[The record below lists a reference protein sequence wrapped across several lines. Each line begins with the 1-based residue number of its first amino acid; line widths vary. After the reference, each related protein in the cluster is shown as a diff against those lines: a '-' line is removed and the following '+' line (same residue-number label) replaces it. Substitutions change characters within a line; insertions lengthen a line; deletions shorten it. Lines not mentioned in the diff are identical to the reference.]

1 MNKPIQISAKTW
13 WVGVNDRETDI
24 FEALWPLPKG
34 ISYNA
39 YLIDDEKVALID
51 TVKNC
56 YTPSLLDKI
65 QALIGTGKPVDYL
78 IINHMEP
85 DHSGAIEII
94 ARMYPEIIIVGNAK
108 TIEYLEGYYGIRR
121 NVKVINDGDT
131 LDLGEHKLSFHLTPM
146 VHWPETMMTYAVRD
160 KLLFSGDAFG
170 GFGALT
176 GGLFDDEVNVDYYE
190 DETLRYYSNI
200 VGKFSPMVQKAFD
213 KLKGLD
219 IKIIAATHGP
229 VWRTNPGLII
239 DQYDRWSRYE
249 SERGVVLAYASM
261 YGNTKQMAEAVSR
274 GLVEGGIREIR
285 MHDVSQTHISYML
298 KDCWRYQGIILGS
311 VTYDM
316 NPLITMKHL
325 TDLLEAKQ
333 LKNRTLGIF
342 GSYGWSG
349 GGVKYLRG
357 FAERV
362 KWELVEP
369 VVEAQRRP
377 SADILEQCRQ
387 LGRNMAAQI
396 SGNEH

>member
-1 MNKPIQISAKTW
+1 MNKPIQISGTTW

-24 FEALWPLPKG
+24 FEALWPIPKG

-39 YLIDDEKVALID
+39 YLVIDEKVALID

-56 YTPSLLDKI
+56 YTPLLLDKI
-65 QALIGTGKPVDYL
+65 RELVGAGKPVDYL

-94 ARMYPEIIIVGNAK
+94 AQVYPEITIVGNAK
-108 TIEYLEGYYGIRR
+108 TVEYLEGYYGIRQ

-131 LDLGEHKLSFHLTPM
+131 LDLGEHRLSFHLTPM
-146 VHWPETMMTYAVRD
+146 VHWPETMMTYD
-160 KLLFSGDAFG
+160 IQDQLLFSGDAFG

-176 GGLFDDEVNVDYYE
+176 GGLFDDELNPAELE

-200 VGKFSPMVQKAFD
+200 VGKFSPMVQKAFE
-213 KLKGLD
+213 KLGSLE
-219 IKIIAATHGP
+219 IKTVASTHGP
-229 VWRTNPGLII
+229 VWRTNPDWII
-239 DQYDRWSRYE
+239 DRYDRWSCYA
-249 SERGVVLAYASM
+249 SEPGVVLAYASM
-261 YGNTKQMAEAVSR
+261 YGNTKRMAEMVAR
-274 GLVEGGIREIR
+274 GLVEGSIKEIR
-285 MHDVSQTHISYML
+285 MYDVSRTHISYML

-357 FAERV
+357 FAERTG
-362 KWELVEP
+362 WELVEP
-369 VVEAQRRP
+369 VVEAERRP
-377 SADILEQCRQ
+377 SMDILEQCRQ

-396 SGNEH
+396 SDNEH